1 MKRIFE
7 ERGHWYKGNLHMHT
21 SLSDGLKDFD
31 DAVREYHD
39 RGYDFIAVTD
49 HRRPGETMMRDGMLL
64 LSGVEWDTGDG
75 VHSPVFHILGIGM
88 TKPSHVS
95 YGKTAVPG
103 PQSLVNTVLAAD
115 GAAFLAHPAWSVM
128 DPAAITKVKGI
139 SGAEIYNT
147 VSGLPWNAE
156 RADSSVWFDQWAS
169 KGVPVPAIA
178 ADDAHHYDGDQCVSF
193 IMLNAKDLTR
203 DSLMDALRCGNFYA
217 SQGPRF
223 RSILLDESR
232 RVLHLEFSE
241 DVDRAV
247 FYSNI
252 SWSPDRMQ
260 QHVHG
265 SAEYHALPGEKYV
278 RIELTDSGGRKAW
291 SSPIPLP

>member
-1 MKRIFE
+1 MQ
-7 ERGHWYKGNLHMHT
+7 
-21 SLSDGLKDFD
+21 
-31 DAVREYHD
+31 
-39 RGYDFIAVTD
+39 
-49 HRRPGETMMRDGMLL
+49 DGMLL
-64 LSGVEWDTGDG
+64 LSGVEWIPATACIPR
-75 VHSPVFHILGIGM
+75 S
-88 TKPSHVS
+88 SHPRHRHDETVPCQLRQNS
-95 YGKTAVPG
+95 RPG

-128 DPAAITKVKGI
+128 DPAAIVKVKGI

-169 KGVPVPAIA
+169 KGVLVPAIA

-193 IMLNAKDLTR
+193 IMVNAKELTR
-203 DSLMDALRCGNFYA
+203 DALVDALRCGNFYA

-223 RSILLDESR
+223 RSILLDEER
-232 RVLHLEFSE
+232 KVLHLEFSE

-252 SWSPDRMQ
+252 SWSPTACSSMCTAPPNTTRCPAKNM
-260 QHVHG
+260 
-265 SAEYHALPGEKYV
+265 SASNSRTATDAKPGV
-278 RIELTDSGGRKAW
+278 PR
-291 SSPIPLP
+291 SPLL